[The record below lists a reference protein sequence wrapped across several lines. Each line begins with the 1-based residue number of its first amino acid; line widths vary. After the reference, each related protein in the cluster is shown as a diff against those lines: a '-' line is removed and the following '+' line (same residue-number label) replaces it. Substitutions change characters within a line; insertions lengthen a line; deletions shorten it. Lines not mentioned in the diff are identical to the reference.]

1 MEKNRKKTWI
11 IIGSIAIVAIVAVCL
26 IIVFS
31 RDKKEAYRLI
41 KVFELDGR
49 ATISRKEIGDIDA
62 YSNMVLGSGDT
73 VFQNEG
79 TMTLKLDED
88 KYVYVEE
95 QTKFSL
101 VATGSSANS
110 KTTIELEQGAITSEI
125 KNKLPADATYEINT
139 PNSSMSVRGTIY
151 RVYTYIGEDGIK
163 YSVVAVFDG
172 TVSTRLRYADGSMD
186 DKEVEVGKGK
196 QITIYEDAETTDYLT
211 DVEDIDYSKIP
222 EDVLLNLIEISENG
236 TNLSL
241 TTDEL
246 KALLEKGPYTV
257 TFLYNGTVFGT
268 QTVLNGAYA
277 QVPTL
282 SPASSGKWDF
292 DFSTPITEDTEIH
305 WK

>member
-62 YSNMVLGSGDT
+62 YSNMVLESGDT

-110 KTTIELEQGAITSEI
+110 KTTIEL
-125 KNKLPADATYEINT
+125 KWNT
-139 PNSSMSVRGTIY
+139 
-151 RVYTYIGEDGIK
+151 
-163 YSVVAVFDG
+163 
-172 TVSTRLRYADGSMD
+172 
-186 DKEVEVGKGK
+186 
-196 QITIYEDAETTDYLT
+196 
-211 DVEDIDYSKIP
+211 
-222 EDVLLNLIEISENG
+222 
-236 TNLSL
+236 
-241 TTDEL
+241 
-246 KALLEKGPYTV
+246 
-257 TFLYNGTVFGT
+257 
-268 QTVLNGAYA
+268 
-277 QVPTL
+277 
-282 SPASSGKWDF
+282 
-292 DFSTPITEDTEIH
+292 
-305 WK
+305 